1 MSNRLEINQ
10 LTIRFPGQSVPAVN
24 NVSLAVQAGRMLALV
39 GESGSGKSL
48 TALSVPQLLP
58 AQAQWQAS
66 SILLDGEDVSR
77 ANPLRLRALRG
88 HRIGNI
94 FQEPLSAL
102 NPLHKVSRQI
112 GECLTIH
119 QRLNEQQLHARIL
132 ELLALVQLPEPE
144 RMLGRYPHQL
154 SGGQRQRVMI
164 AMALANNPSVLIA
177 DEPTTALDVT
187 VQQGILDLLKTLQ
200 RELDIAVL
208 LITHDLGIVARY
220 AEDMAVMKQGEIVE
234 SGTTRQVLAAP
245 QHPYTRQLLN
255 AEPHGHAPESDPSKS
270 IHLQGD
276 NVRVWFKQKHGW
288 GRFDWFRAVDEVSF
302 SLRQGET
309 LGVVGE
315 SGSGKSTLAMAI
327 LRLLDSRGA
336 IRLGNT
342 RLDTLRGS
350 AVTPLRK
357 RMQVVFQDPWAT
369 LNPRM
374 TVGQIVAEGLTVHA
388 RELNGAARDQRVE
401 AILEEVGLPIEA
413 RHRYPHEFSGGQRQR
428 IAIAR
433 ALILNPELL
442 VLDEPTSA
450 LDRSIQHQVLEL
462 LRELQRRHNLTY
474 VFISHDLKLVRG
486 ISHQLVV
493 MRHGKVVEYGPTEQ
507 IFSAPQQ
514 PYTRMLLDA
523 AFDERLRQL
532 DHADSRSENEITYN
546 PGVANID

>member
-1 MSNRLEINQ
+1 MNTRLAINE
-10 LTIRFPGQSVPAVN
+10 LTIRFPGQLQPAVN
-24 NVSLAVQAGRMLALV
+24 NVSLSVQAGRMLALV

-58 AQAQWQAS
+58 TQANWHVK
-66 SILLDGEDVSR
+66 SIELDGEDISR
-77 ANPLRLRALRG
+77 ASELRLRALRG
-88 HRIGNI
+88 HRIGII

-102 NPLHKVSRQI
+102 NPLHTVARQLS
-112 GECLTIH
+112 ESLQIH
-119 QRLNEQQLHARIL
+119 QNLSDQQARARSI

-144 RMLGRYPHQL
+144 QMLKRYPHQL

-164 AMALANNPSVLIA
+164 AMALANDPSVLIA

-187 VQQGILDLLKTLQ
+187 VQQSILDLLKKLQ
-200 RELDIAVL
+200 RDLNLAVL

-234 SGTTRQVLAAP
+234 TGVTREVLAAP
-245 QHPYTRQLLN
+245 QHPYTQQLLG
-255 AEPHGHAPESDPSKS
+255 AEPHGSAPATDASRSV
-270 IHLQGD
+270 HLQGD
-276 NVRVWFKQKHGW
+276 NVCVWFKQKRSW
-288 GRFDWFRAVDEVSF
+288 GRHDWFHAVDEVSF
-302 SLRQGET
+302 AVRQGET
-309 LGVVGE
+309 LGIVGE

-327 LRLLDSRGA
+327 LRLLDSRGS
-336 IRLGNT
+336 IRLGET
-342 RLDTLRGS
+342 RLDALRGR

-357 RMQVVFQDPWAT
+357 RMQVVFQDPWGT

-388 RELNGAARDQRVE
+388 RELGRQQRDQLVADMLR
-401 AILEEVGLPIEA
+401 EVGLDADA

-433 ALILNPELL
+433 ALILRPELL

-462 LRELQRRHNLTY
+462 LRDLQQRFNLTY
-474 VFISHDLKLVRG
+474 VFISHDLKLVRSL
-486 ISHQLVV
+486 SHHLLV
-493 MRHGKVVEYGPTEQ
+493 MRHGKVVESGATEQ
-507 IFSAPQQ
+507 VFSAPTHD
-514 PYTRMLLDA
+514 YTRTLLDA

-532 DHADSRSENEITYN
+532 
-546 PGVANID
+546 